1 MLEIR
6 RGIAVRSY
14 ENIFF
19 REFSRNLAGMF
30 EKHSIDGLLIAN
42 SECDIKP
49 SLQIDALLITNKTIC
64 IIEFK
69 NYEGEIILPSI
80 SNFFESQWLTKNN
93 LIIKGGSTVNPY
105 MQLRK
110 QKAKFAEVFNNFVKN
125 QLPENSKADPSHTH
139 KIVCFQKPIELKGSI
154 PGRDELS
161 FFITDSVR
169 YLDTIKDIID
179 VKDDE
184 INLTKQSFNVFN
196 KTFIAEKFDINE
208 KYINPPEIQSISTE
222 LESDNLYPDQKVALE
237 KITEFI
243 SSDNEQIFIIQGTS
257 SSGKSYLLPYIQEI
271 AYNNFVPDVQL
282 FALSRRVAANL
293 KSEYDSII
301 NSLYSYI
308 YTGKRSVSGNKN
320 VDSDIKNEADLDEG
334 NIESSMVEVVP
345 LKKSEN
351 DNKALFIV
359 DEAQLVSANFHLTS
373 KNLKHGS
380 GKLLEDFL
388 SFTDFENSNRKVIFI
403 GDNFQLDFGKKEN
416 SSLNPKYFEDN
427 YNLKTNSLALDDKFE
442 ISPII
447 EQVHSLVNGIR
458 GKIYNNLSFQKS
470 ENFNFLNRDE
480 VLPILKNR
488 IGNNQEF
495 RLLRF
500 SNKQAYDANY
510 WIKKDIIN
518 NGEDL
523 AEEDLTIFNNN
534 CIAGDTDIPSSY
546 EPVRI
551 YNGQFGKIVKADKK
565 IIQEIITP
573 KGKQPVTL
581 KFREVIINLKDTG
594 KNVNILSIENYR
606 NSENGELSEE
616 EEVAFQILLNRELG
630 EEIKNNP
637 FKGSEI
643 EKQMLL
649 SKEFVEIS
657 NEIKLLKERKNKG
670 EKVVTKLK
678 QREIDLRNIS
688 KISER
693 KYKRQVEINLEKDLS
708 SKFCKYKHCAH
719 LRFGWA
725 LTVHRSMSYK
735 WDEIFF
741 IVDQGENRGR
751 ENEGYYKW
759 IYTGLTRAKNRVNL
773 IHYKPITPLSK
784 IVFKNGF
791 SDTKR
796 DNNIFL
802 ITRPESTILE
812 TYQLLN
818 SKLEAEGIKIKSKS
832 NANYQ
837 IKYKLESGYGEIAN
851 VSLYYNK
858 KGHIKF
864 PKIERADPKG
874 FGEKVINVITS
885 ETKLTNFDFISDKW
899 RADFYIYLNSNI
911 NKKGYKV
918 SYILQTSFKDEIKIV
933 RKDTELVLDMHYGND
948 GFFSSAI
955 CSFCNNVLIWE
966 EIKVII
972 DELKG
977 E

>member
-6 RGIAVRSY
+6 RGNAVRSY

-42 SECDIKP
+42 SECELKP

-427 YNLKTNSLALDDKFE
+427 
-442 ISPII
+442 
-447 EQVHSLVNGIR
+447 
-458 GKIYNNLSFQKS
+458 
-470 ENFNFLNRDE
+470 
-480 VLPILKNR
+480 
-488 IGNNQEF
+488 
-495 RLLRF
+495 
-500 SNKQAYDANY
+500 
-510 WIKKDIIN
+510 
-518 NGEDL
+518 
-523 AEEDLTIFNNN
+523 
-534 CIAGDTDIPSSY
+534 
-546 EPVRI
+546 
-551 YNGQFGKIVKADKK
+551 
-565 IIQEIITP
+565 
-573 KGKQPVTL
+573 
-581 KFREVIINLKDTG
+581 
-594 KNVNILSIENYR
+594 
-606 NSENGELSEE
+606 
-616 EEVAFQILLNRELG
+616 
-630 EEIKNNP
+630 
-637 FKGSEI
+637 
-643 EKQMLL
+643 
-649 SKEFVEIS
+649 
-657 NEIKLLKERKNKG
+657 
-670 EKVVTKLK
+670 
-678 QREIDLRNIS
+678 
-688 KISER
+688 
-693 KYKRQVEINLEKDLS
+693 
-708 SKFCKYKHCAH
+708 
-719 LRFGWA
+719 
-725 LTVHRSMSYK
+725 
-735 WDEIFF
+735 
-741 IVDQGENRGR
+741 
-751 ENEGYYKW
+751 
-759 IYTGLTRAKNRVNL
+759 
-773 IHYKPITPLSK
+773 
-784 IVFKNGF
+784 
-791 SDTKR
+791 
-796 DNNIFL
+796 
-802 ITRPESTILE
+802 
-812 TYQLLN
+812 
-818 SKLEAEGIKIKSKS
+818 
-832 NANYQ
+832 
-837 IKYKLESGYGEIAN
+837 
-851 VSLYYNK
+851 
-858 KGHIKF
+858 
-864 PKIERADPKG
+864 
-874 FGEKVINVITS
+874 
-885 ETKLTNFDFISDKW
+885 
-899 RADFYIYLNSNI
+899 
-911 NKKGYKV
+911 
-918 SYILQTSFKDEIKIV
+918 
-933 RKDTELVLDMHYGND
+933 
-948 GFFSSAI
+948 
-955 CSFCNNVLIWE
+955 
-966 EIKVII
+966 
-972 DELKG
+972 
-977 E
+977 